1 MLPVHR
7 RGHAVVGCQLQRIDD
22 PQDLFEISTRA
33 RGIGQRKFHLFIGP
47 DYEDRAYGKSVV
59 GLWMDHSIEI
69 GDFTIRVRDQRKVES
84 MTLGFG
90 YVACPGS
97 VVFEWINAETDHFN
111 AAFVEF
117 RFQAGNLT
125 KFRCANRSEIRR
137 VREQHR
143 PVVTHPFMEFERAI
157 GCVGL
162 EIGCGVAKLKC
173 H

>member
-1 MLPVHR
+1 MIFE
-7 RGHAVVGCQLQRIDD
+7 RID
-22 PQDLFEISTRA
+22 
-33 RGIGQRKFHLFIGP
+33 
-47 DYEDRAYGKSVV
+47 
-59 GLWMDHSIEI
+59 
-69 GDFTIRVRDQRKVES
+69 
-84 MTLGFG
+84 
-90 YVACPGS
+90 
-97 VVFEWINAETDHFN
+97 AETDHFD

-117 RFQAGNLT
+117 RLEAGNLT
-125 KFRCANRSEIRR
+125 KFRRANRSEIRR

>member
-1 MLPVHR
+1 
-7 RGHAVVGCQLQRIDD
+7 
-22 PQDLFEISTRA
+22 
-33 RGIGQRKFHLFIGP
+33 
-47 DYEDRAYGKSVV
+47 
-59 GLWMDHSIEI
+59 MDHSIEI

-90 YVACPGS
+90 YVACPGA

-143 PVVTHPFMEFERAI
+143 PVVTHPFMELERAI

-162 EIGCGVAKLKC
+162 EIGVPIR
-173 H
+173 